1 VRSTQPEADIHAI
14 QWAIRRL
21 VQGSRKTLI
30 ADAGAVAPEMTP
42 AAFVI
47 MTRIVDMFPVSP
59 AAIIA
64 VTGLDRSVVSRN
76 LTALTREGYVVSE
89 SDPHDG
95 RVSLFSPTPDA
106 AAKFGDVRQMNHDR
120 IADVIG
126 DWTHEDVS
134 TFITL
139 LERFTKSAYES

>member
-1 VRSTQPEADIHAI
+1 MRSTKPEADIHAI

-30 ADAGAVAPEMTP
+30 ADAGAAVPEMTP

-47 MTRIVDMFPVSP
+47 MTRVVDMFPVSP
-59 AAIIA
+59 AAVIA

-76 LTALTREGYVVSE
+76 LTALTKQGYVVSE
-89 SDPHDG
+89 SDPDDG

-106 AAKFGDVRQMNHDR
+106 AAKFGEASRVNRDR
-120 IADVIG
+120 IAAVIG
-126 DWTHEDVS
+126 DWSPEDVS
-134 TFITL
+134 TFVTL
-139 LERFTKSAYES
+139 LERFNKSAYES